1 MVKVEELRIG
11 NCLKSIDGKIIQTSI
26 KEFVGFPINTGIINH
41 NQQINDFE
49 YLEYIPITK
58 EHLEKAN
65 FNFKELGFNDLSVSY
80 GLTSGDIHFVIGN
93 YYHKLEYLHELQNMY
108 YDFTKKELTFKDKE
122 E

>member
-11 NCLKSIDGKIIQTSI
+11 NIVYGVSDRIEKITYLTEKNLKTNLLKLDAESQLLEHKD
-26 KEFVGFPINTGIINH
+26 IN
-41 NQQINDFE
+41 F
-49 YLEYIPITK
+49 IPITR

-65 FNFKELGFNDLSVSY
+65 FNFKQLGFNDLSVSY

-108 YDFTKKELTFKDKE
+108 YDFTKKELTFKD
-122 E
+122 